1 MSRGGISYQ
10 AEERENER
18 LAGLY
23 SFGRRLV
30 SLRACRQAP
39 PQALTFMW
47 RLSHKMYEL

>member
-1 MSRGGISYQ
+1 MSYQ

-39 PQALTFMW
+39 PGIDVHVETLAQDV
-47 RLSHKMYEL
+47 